1 MKSYLGT
8 VTAGDSSQRGKHL
21 RYLTPRG
28 ILSWEAWASDAP
40 NRLLTKSLLQLVRRV
55 TIECHPGNLLV
66 NCRQRWVTNENYHR
80 VHARIQPCR
89 QCRHPWTIR
98 WFFVSKYASSQS
110 SGVVIR
116 MSRLPPYRVLC
127 TKMSVNVVN
136 DVHTEKVPGYLS
148 RERFQTVQVV
158 FVSKRLLS
166 MRRESQSSDIGQSFF
181 VTKMSFQEACCTE
194 CTEVAEQL
202 HTNHIRSQQK
212 WASSIPW

>member
-8 VTAGDSSQRGKHL
+8 VIAGDSSQRGKHF

-28 ILSWEAWASDAP
+28 ILSWEAWASDTT

-55 TIECHPGNLLV
+55 TMECHPGNLLV
-66 NCRQRWVTNENYHR
+66 NCRQRWVANENCHR
-80 VHARIQPCR
+80 VHAHIQPCR
-89 QCRHPWTIR
+89 QCRPPWTIR

-136 DVHTEKVPGYLS
+136 DVHTGKVPGYLS

-158 FVSKRLLS
+158 FVSKDCYRWGGIPVEWYRSEFLRNENVIPRSLLHWVHWS
-166 MRRESQSSDIGQSFF
+166 GGVTPYQSYSFPI
-181 VTKMSFQEACCTE
+181 
-194 CTEVAEQL
+194 EVGIVE
-202 HTNHIRSQQK
+202 
-212 WASSIPW
+212 PW